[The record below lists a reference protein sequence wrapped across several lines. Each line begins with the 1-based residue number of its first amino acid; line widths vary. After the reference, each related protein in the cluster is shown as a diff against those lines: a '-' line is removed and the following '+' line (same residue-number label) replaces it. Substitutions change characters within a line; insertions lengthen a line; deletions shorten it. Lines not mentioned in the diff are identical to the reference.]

1 MPDAPPVTIATSPVK
16 SVAMSF
22 LSWTDASAALLPVV
36 CRFLHETGALTA

>member
-22 LSWTDASAALLPVV
+22 LSWTDASAVLLPVV
-36 CRFLHETGALTA
+36 VPILA